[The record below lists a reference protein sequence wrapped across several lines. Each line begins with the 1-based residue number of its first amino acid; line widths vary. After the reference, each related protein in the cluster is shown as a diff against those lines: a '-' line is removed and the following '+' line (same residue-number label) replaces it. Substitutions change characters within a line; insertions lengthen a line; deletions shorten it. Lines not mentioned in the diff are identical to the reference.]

1 MTPDRFVVLGGGG
14 EAAAPVTAQPVLT
27 AAARHAARAAARR
40 YKGDTW
46 LVADRA
52 TCPVTCQ
59 LRGKVTRVRDGK
71 LANKC
76 TQIVFFYETGAKKHQ
91 GDVLAWP
98 CAQTNLRMSNFI

>member
-46 LVADRA
+46 LVATERRVQSRVSSGVKA
-52 TCPVTCQ
+52 
-59 LRGKVTRVRDGK
+59 RGLGTEN
-71 LANKC
+71 L
-76 TQIVFFYETGAKKHQ
+76 QMH
-91 GDVLAWP
+91 
-98 CAQTNLRMSNFI
+98 TNCIFL

>member
-71 LANKC
+71 LANAHKLY
-76 TQIVFFYETGAKKHQ
+76 FSMKP
-91 GDVLAWP
+91 VLKSIRAMCWP
-98 CAQTNLRMSNFI
+98 GPVPKLT